1 MSPRKRTRGGGGRSR
16 LGRGGRASRATSP
29 GARSGGRGLAS
40 AVAPLAS
47 VLSDVDPKELDSFER
62 MLLGARRIFVTG
74 LGRTGLMARG
84 FAMRLMHLGRRVY
97 HVGDVITPAIRRG
110 DVLVICSRTGR
121 SPVLRYYVDIARKA
135 DARVAVVTGVRG
147 SPVGKRA
154 DVVVVIPSERGPI
167 RTHPRLGPLAL
178 PLGSLYEQALLLV
191 TDAVIAHLMTALG
204 LSADDLRRI
213 HTTFE

>member
-1 MSPRKRTRGGGGRSR
+1 MSRGMQAA
-16 LGRGGRASRATSP
+16 L
-29 GARSGGRGLAS
+29 
-40 AVAPLAS
+40 VPLAK
-47 VLSDVDPKELDSFER
+47 VLAEVRPAEVDAFEKV
-62 MLLGARRIFVTG
+62 LLGARRIFVTG

-121 SPVLRYYVDIARKA
+121 SPVLVYYIDIARKA
-135 DARVAVVTGVRG
+135 GARVAVVTGVKG
-147 SPVGKRA
+147 SPVGRRA
-154 DVVVVIPSERGPI
+154 DAVLVLPSEAKGASKRRARGSKSAPV
-167 RTHPRLGPLAL
+167 L
-178 PLGSLYEQALLLV
+178 PLGSLFEQALLLV
-191 TDAVIAHLMTALG
+191 LDAVVSRLMDTLG

>member
-1 MSPRKRTRGGGGRSR
+1 MTRGMQAA
-16 LGRGGRASRATSP
+16 L
-29 GARSGGRGLAS
+29 
-40 AVAPLAS
+40 APLAR
-47 VLSDVDPKELDSFER
+47 VLAEVRPSEVDAFEKT
-62 MLLGARRIFVTG
+62 LLGARRIFVTG

-121 SPVLRYYVDIARKA
+121 SPVLVYYVDIARKA
-135 DARVAVVTGVRG
+135 GARVAVVTGVRG
-147 SPVGKRA
+147 SPVARRA
-154 DVVVVIPSERGPI
+154 DAVLLLPSETTRAPKGRARK
-167 RTHPRLGPLAL
+167 RTTAKALPL

-191 TDAVIAHLMTALG
+191 LDAVISRLMETLG
-204 LSADDLRRI
+204 LTPEDLRRI

>member
-1 MSPRKRTRGGGGRSR
+1 MRK
-16 LGRGGRASRATSP
+16 
-29 GARSGGRGLAS
+29 RGLAQS
-40 AVAPLAS
+40 LAPLAA
-47 VLSDVDPKELDSFER
+47 VLRDVDAKELDAFEK

-110 DVLVICSRTGR
+110 DVLVICTRTGR
-121 SPVLRYYVDIARKA
+121 SPVLVYYVDIARRA
-135 DARVAVVTGVRG
+135 GARVAVVTGVRRT
-147 SPVGKRA
+147 PVARRA
-154 DVVVVIPSERGPI
+154 DAVLLLPSEGRNPSRRG
-167 RTHPRLGPLAL
+167 RAAAKDAA

-191 TDAVIAHLMTALG
+191 LDAVVVRLMDTLG
-204 LSADDLRRI
+204 LTASDLRRI